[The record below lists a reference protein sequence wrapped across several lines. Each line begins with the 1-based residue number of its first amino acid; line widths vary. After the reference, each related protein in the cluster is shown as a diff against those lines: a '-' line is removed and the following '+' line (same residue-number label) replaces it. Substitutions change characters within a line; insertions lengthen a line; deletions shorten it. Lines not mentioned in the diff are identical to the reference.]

1 MANKIQFNKDY
12 PEIKNSLEI
21 FKRSEGLIP
30 ASTQTLAKGPTQWS
44 FGVAPVYLDYGKGSH
59 VWDVDGNEFID
70 YNMGIGPISLGYAYD
85 SVDNAIKKQLAKGIT
100 FSLTHPLEVEF
111 SELIR
116 KVVPNAESVR
126 ISKTGCDVTSAAVRL
141 ARAFTGRSKVL
152 CCGYHGW
159 HDWYISVTDRNNG
172 IPDAV
177 KDLSFTFNYNDIDSL
192 INSIDD
198 DIACVILEPFIFEKP
213 KDDFLKK
220 VREICTQNNI
230 LLIFD
235 EMWTGFRIAPGG
247 AQDCGIL

>member
-100 FSLTHPLEVEF
+100 FF
-111 SELIR
+111 A
-116 KVVPNAESVR
+116 N
-126 ISKTGCDVTSAAVRL
+126 TS
-141 ARAFTGRSKVL
+141 T
-152 CCGYHGW
+152 
-159 HDWYISVTDRNNG
+159 
-172 IPDAV
+172 
-177 KDLSFTFNYNDIDSL
+177 
-192 INSIDD
+192 
-198 DIACVILEPFIFEKP
+198 
-213 KDDFLKK
+213 
-220 VREICTQNNI
+220 
-230 LLIFD
+230 
-235 EMWTGFRIAPGG
+235 
-247 AQDCGIL
+247 